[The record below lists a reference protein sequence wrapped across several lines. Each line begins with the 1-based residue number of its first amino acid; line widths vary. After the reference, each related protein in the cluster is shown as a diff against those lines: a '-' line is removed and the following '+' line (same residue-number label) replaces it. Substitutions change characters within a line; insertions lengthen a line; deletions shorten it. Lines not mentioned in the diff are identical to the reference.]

1 MQRFG
6 ASTWQENPPAKF
18 MRKRNRNRAF
28 GESGG
33 GSDQAAG
40 AAGTKEWNVFR
51 IITALSLASA
61 SALASASSPAALSSN
76 ASWWERVTVT
86 VTDDGKT
93 QSCRYETSLQPT
105 SAKECTAASV
115 GASKVDASAAVK
127 DKVTSITFERRFT
140 PGVTPQAETLK
151 PGETLLGGQVMALAI
166 DDRGA
171 VKNCK
176 IVATSGAV
184 TPQYGCDEA
193 AAEKF
198 EASAKSGASASAH
211 REGYLTIVVYGHSEQ
226 VV

>member
-1 MQRFG
+1 M
-6 ASTWQENPPAKF
+6 
-18 MRKRNRNRAF
+18 
-28 GESGG
+28 
-33 GSDQAAG
+33 
-40 AAGTKEWNVFR
+40 FR

-61 SALASASSPAALSSN
+61 SALATASTPAALNST

-105 SAKECTAASV
+105 SATECTASNGSA
-115 GASKVDASAAVK
+115 AKVDASAVIK

-140 PGVTPQAETLK
+140 PGSTPQVETLK

-184 TPQYGCDEA
+184 TPEYGCDEA
-193 AAEKF
+193 TAEKF
-198 EASAKSGASASAH
+198 EASAKSGSPTAAH

>member
-1 MQRFG
+1 
-6 ASTWQENPPAKF
+6 
-18 MRKRNRNRAF
+18 MRKIAALILA
-28 GESGG
+28 S
-33 GSDQAAG
+33 AAG
-40 AAGTKEWNVFR
+40 ALGA
-51 IITALSLASA
+51 AASA
-61 SALASASSPAALSSN
+61 STTTSTLVSN
-76 ASWWERVTVT
+76 AAWWEKITVT
-86 VTDDGKT
+86 MGGDGKPEA
-93 QSCRYETSLQPT
+93 CRYETSLQPT

-151 PGETLLGGQVMALAI
+151 HGETLLGGQVMALAI

-198 EASAKSGASASAH
+198 EASAKSGASTSAH